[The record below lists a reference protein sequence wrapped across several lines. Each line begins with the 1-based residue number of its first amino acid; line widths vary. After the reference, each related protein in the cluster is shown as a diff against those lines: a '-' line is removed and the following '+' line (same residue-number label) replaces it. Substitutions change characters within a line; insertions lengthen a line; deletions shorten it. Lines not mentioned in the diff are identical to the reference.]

1 MDEGVE
7 NKIEK
12 KKTKQNKGI
21 ELRRW
26 RWFTNVEENY
36 NKEKSNAFN
45 IKDIKEDDENKKW
58 KG

>member
-21 ELRRW
+21 ELRR
-26 RWFTNVEENY
+26 
-36 NKEKSNAFN
+36 
-45 IKDIKEDDENKKW
+45 
-58 KG
+58 